1 MTLKE
6 HFKSELEILKK
17 QNDGEKLIIEDFIE
31 DIYNIIDKFSEQGHS
46 GGSAPYY
53 THTISE
59 TIKNALTYKPLS
71 PIDNDDNWNEV
82 GHNMYQNKRESG
94 LCKDGIDG
102 KPYYIDAVI
111 WQGNRDYDTYTGQNE
126 NTWSRQYVKFPFTP
140 KSYYID
146 VIRVFDSIDNITKL
160 GYNYSDEF
168 NERGTKTG
176 RYYYSKIKDIT
187 QFREVTNTYDL
198 INSDFV
204 NDDIKKM
211 IKTDLRIRKLEK
223 INIIFN

>member
-6 HFKSELEILKK
+6 HFSSELEILRK
-17 QNDGEKLIIEDFIE
+17 QNEGEKLIIEDFIE

-53 THTISE
+53 THTISQ
-59 TIKNALTYKPLS
+59 TITNTLTYKPLS
-71 PIDNDDNWNEV
+71 PIDNDDNWNV
-82 GHNMYQNKRESG
+82 VDNNNMHQNTRDSG
-94 LCKDGIDG
+94 LFKDGIDG

-160 GYNYSDEF
+160 GYNYSEEF
-168 NERGTKTG
+168 GERGTKTG
-176 RYYYSKIKDIT
+176 RYYYSKIKDIK
-187 QFREVTNTYDL
+187 QFREVAKTYDL
-198 INSDFV
+198 IDSEFI
-204 NDDIKKM
+204 NDDIKNM
-211 IKTDLRIRKLEK
+211 LLRDLRKEKIRKIL
-223 INIIFN
+223 